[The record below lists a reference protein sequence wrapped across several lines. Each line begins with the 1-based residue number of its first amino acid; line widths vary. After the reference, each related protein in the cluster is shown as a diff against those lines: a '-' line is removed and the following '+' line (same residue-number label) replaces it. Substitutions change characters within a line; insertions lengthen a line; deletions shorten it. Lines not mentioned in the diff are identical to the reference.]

1 MLKKNDCRDDD
12 LLIRF
17 DEITEKLRR
26 HAKTH
31 NIDLSKIRIRNKECE
46 KIQRRYMFYN

>member
-1 MLKKNDCRDDD
+1 MLKKTDYRDDD

-26 HAKTH
+26 HAKKN
-31 NIDLSKIRIRNKECE
+31 NIDLSQIRIRNRECE
-46 KIQRRYMFYN
+46 KIARRYVFYN